1 MIFIIEGNA
10 QLYSTIYVSSNL
22 ITKYT
27 IWWQLLN
34 LGENAIFIE
43 SIVNCDLT
51 PLHQITV
58 SFCCQLSVLPC
69 IEIALLWE
77 GVEKNMEFRKTSKN
91 VFLLVITCSG
101 REYFLYCVL

>member
-10 QLYSTIYVSSNL
+10 QCYSTIYMSSNL

-27 IWWQLLN
+27 IWWPLLI
-34 LGENAIFIE
+34 LGENAIYIE
-43 SIVNCDLT
+43 SIVNCNLT

-69 IEIALLWE
+69 IEIALLWG
-77 GVEKNMEFRKTSKN
+77 GVKEKYGIQKN
-91 VFLLVITCSG
+91 LKSHF
-101 REYFLYCVL
+101 